1 MQRLGQH
8 LLLLALR
15 QIAQDIVTMRQL
27 LLVEV
32 LVRILSHDLQVSIE
46 QILLVGARLVDAVV
60 LVSQF

>member
-15 QIAQDIVTMRQL
+15 QIAQDIVAMRQL